1 MYGDKIMD
9 KITNSVLNSTNR
21 NILKDNVKS
30 ESFDKSTSSIET
42 EVNEKVV
49 DLSAIKSITS
59 NLAKS
64 APIDSDKVAKLKAEI
79 SAGNYPLD
87 LDKVSDALMQVYRDM
102 K

>member
-1 MYGDKIMD
+1 MD

-21 NILKDNVKS
+21 NILKDNIKA
-30 ESFDKSTSSIET
+30 ESFDKSISSVET
-42 EVNEKVV
+42 VANEKVI
-49 DLSAIKSITS
+49 DLSDIKSVAS

>member
-1 MYGDKIMD
+1 M
-9 KITNSVLNSTNR
+9 
-21 NILKDNVKS
+21 LKKFSNY
-30 ESFDKSTSSIET
+30 ET
-42 EVNEKVV
+42 LVNEKVV

-64 APIDSDKVAKLKAEI
+64 APIDNDKVAKLKAEI